1 MAAWQLAYGSRTTAS
16 RRCLHRG
23 AATALYWHFSAAA
36 PPSPPPP
43 PGPRRHLS
51 SARQLSSS
59 SFLPPPTPRPPRP
72 SSHPSITSSRPHH
85 APARH
90 ASTIPTDRRSVAAA
104 MVAQDFEAVLKGK
117 YPAKAH
123 ARRVVDVLRPKA
135 TPQVDSG
142 VFYLESTRTKLQ
154 EDNDSAE
161 HFRQRRF
168 FYYLTGCNMAD
179 CAVAYHVAA
188 DKLILF
194 IPPIDPDDVIWSG
207 LPVSIDDALARYDV
221 DEVRYTSDVNAT
233 LTQLASRAGDAAT
246 VFALAGQV
254 SDNVTFLEFAHKD
267 FAALKPA
274 METARVVK
282 DEFEVAM
289 IRKAN
294 HISSLAHKAVIQRAR
309 SARYERELEAAFLE
323 RCVAHGA
330 KEMAYHPILAGGKA
344 AATLHYVDNNA
355 PLDGKQNVLIDAGAE
370 WDNYASDITRTFPLS
385 GKFTKES
392 RDIYDIV
399 YKMQHD
405 CTAMIKA
412 GALWDDI
419 HLHAHKIAIAGLLA
433 LGILRGDANDILAA
447 RTSAAFFPHG
457 LGHYLGLDT
466 HDVGGNPNRADKD
479 ALFRYLRLRGVIP
492 AGSVVTVE
500 PGVYFCEFIIRP
512 YLDDPVHSKF
522 IDAAV
527 LDRYWDV
534 GGVRI
539 EDNIL
544 VTETGY
550 ENLTTAI
557 KEAAE
562 IEATVASG

>member
-1 MAAWQLAYGSRTTAS
+1 
-16 RRCLHRG
+16 
-23 AATALYWHFSAAA
+23 
-36 PPSPPPP
+36 
-43 PGPRRHLS
+43 
-51 SARQLSSS
+51 
-59 SFLPPPTPRPPRP
+59 
-72 SSHPSITSSRPHH
+72 
-85 APARH
+85 
-90 ASTIPTDRRSVAAA
+90 

-123 ARRVVDVLRPKA
+123 ARRVLDILRQKAPKA
-135 TPQVDSG
+135 GSG

-154 EDNDSAE
+154 EDNDSPE

-179 CAVAYHVAA
+179 CSVAYDAAA

-207 LPVSIDDALARYDV
+207 LPVSIDDALARWDV
-221 DEVRYTSDVNAT
+221 DEVRYTNEVNAT
-233 LTQLASRAGDAAT
+233 LTQLASRAGADAT

-254 SDNVTFLEFAHKD
+254 SDDVTFLEFAHKD
-267 FAALKPA
+267 FDALKPA
-274 METARVVK
+274 VETARVVK
-282 DEFEVAM
+282 DEFE
-289 IRKAN
+289 
-294 HISSLAHKAVIQRAR
+294 AVIQRAR

-355 PLDGKQNVLIDAGAE
+355 PLEGKQNVLIDAGAE
-370 WDNYASDITRTFPLS
+370 WENYASDITRTFPLS

-399 YKMQHD
+399 YKMQQD
-405 CTAMIKA
+405 CTDMIKA
-412 GALWDDI
+412 GMLWDDI

-433 LGILRGDANDILAA
+433 LGILRGDASEILAA

-466 HDVGGNPNRADKD
+466 HDVGGNPNRGDKD

-557 KEAAE
+557 KEATE